1 MVIQWLGLGVSN
13 AEGTGSIPGQ
23 GTKIPRAIW
32 HSQNTKKKKK
42 RNSHRMKCVQSSREK
57 DLFAYFKG
65 LT

>member
-13 AEGTGSIPGQ
+13 AEGAGSIPGQ

-42 RNSHRMKCVQSSREK
+42 E
-57 DLFAYFKG
+57 
-65 LT
+65 TPIE